1 MRAYASGE
9 NLDFVDK
16 TTVVLRCVKHQ
27 KYPISN
33 ALDVLRACLSDTR
46 LLQLTTDIDCTP
58 ELLSLSWSLSLR
70 SH

>member
-16 TTVVLRCVKHQ
+16 TTVVLRCV

-70 SH
+70 SP